1 MSTLTA
7 PVTKAQLDLV
17 RDRIER
23 ETREWGQRKGYYAGN
38 VDAVLREVFGSPKP
52 EPTATDL
59 AAVRAHVADVAI
71 LYCRDQGWCSE
82 VEAGLTNVFGTPEDG
97 WRDGEGYTCEG
108 FLDPDEDDDF
118 DEIDAD
124 LAAPSTTVTQALADA
139 IASLTAVTE
148 SLRAMNA
155 GRQG

>member
-1 MSTLTA
+1 MTTLTA

-23 ETREWGQRKGYYAGN
+23 ETRTWGQRKGYYAGN

-52 EPTATDL
+52 EPTDADL
-59 AAVRAHVADVAI
+59 AAVRAYVADVAI

-82 VEAGLTNVFGTPEDG
+82 VEAGLTNVFGTQENG

-108 FLDPDEDDDF
+108 FNDPDEDDDF

-124 LAAPSTTVTQALADA
+124 LAAPSITLTQALADA